1 MTDQPT
7 PADWAIELALE
18 PVNAV
23 RRNVGYEPYTAHT
36 VKQWPTTCLEYI
48 TTMSSAAMIEK
59 YEPHR
64 KPVDPLLVEARKI
77 VAYYYRE
84 ISGFFDLAAE
94 CERGDCDDNGHVST
108 VITALR
114 RGMELAREADHG

>member
-1 MTDQPT
+1 MTNQPT

-18 PVNAV
+18 PVNASLSNRWTV
-23 RRNVGYEPYTAHT
+23 DDVTRSRFGESLSFVCSILAH
-36 VKQWPTTCLEYI
+36 
-48 TTMSSAAMIEK
+48 AAMIEK

-77 VAYYYRE
+77 MADYYRE
-84 ISGFFDLAAE
+84 IWGADDLAAG
-94 CERGDCDDNGHVST
+94 CERGDWDDNGHVST